1 MVHFV
6 SIGIMRLT
14 LHLPHWHF
22 SPENIGSVEHSQED
36 AATLYLLLGLSI
48 VMLSVGAIYLYSAS
62 L

>member
-1 MVHFV
+1 
-6 SIGIMRLT
+6 MRLT

-22 SPENIGSVEHSQED
+22 SPPNIGPIEHSQED

-48 VMLSVGAIYLYSAS
+48 VILSVGAIYLYSAS